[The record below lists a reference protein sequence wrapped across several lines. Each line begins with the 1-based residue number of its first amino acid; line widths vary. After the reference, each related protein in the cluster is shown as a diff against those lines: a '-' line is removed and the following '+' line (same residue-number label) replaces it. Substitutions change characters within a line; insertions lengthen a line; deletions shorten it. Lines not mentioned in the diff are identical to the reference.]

1 MQTVLAL
8 FRKRVSL
15 LTVLEHSGEVGE
27 VSDPRLS
34 GRRARRGVGQLW
46 TAGRDDGFMPA
57 STASGSAAPLG
68 NRSAK
73 TMIARLTDGP
83 HATENSKI
91 KQTQIPSYAQEK

>member
-15 LTVLEHSGEVGE
+15 LTVLEHIGEAGE

-34 GRRARRGVGQLW
+34 GRRARRGFGRLQ

-57 STASGSAAPLG
+57 PTASGSAALLG

-73 TMIARLTDGP
+73 TTTVRLTDGP
-83 HATENSKI
+83 HVIENSEI
-91 KQTQIPSYAQEK
+91 KQTQIPSYA